1 MQKDGL
7 PIYSSLQQRPLIYLD
22 AYDIFILNLLEASVM
37 IFFSNSKGSL
47 ANIIYFPTQLSLT
60 CDHSLILVLYCP
72 CLCCH

>member
-37 IFFSNSKGSL
+37 IFFPIVRGL
-47 ANIIYFPTQLSLT
+47 
-60 CDHSLILVLYCP
+60 
-72 CLCCH
+72 